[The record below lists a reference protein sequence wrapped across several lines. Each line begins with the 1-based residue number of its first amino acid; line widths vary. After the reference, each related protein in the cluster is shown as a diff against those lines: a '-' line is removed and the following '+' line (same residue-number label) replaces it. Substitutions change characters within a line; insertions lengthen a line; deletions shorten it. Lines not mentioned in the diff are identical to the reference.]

1 MLEKEQIELMGQRIQ
16 RFNEFVMAQDIYKQ
30 PLGLFSGRMGLCIY
44 FFHQHKITLNIKYKN
59 YAEKILIS
67 IYKQIH
73 VELSTDIE
81 DGLIG
86 ICYGI
91 IYLIEQGFIEG
102 KINHILKDLDDKIF
116 NRLYFSLLNLHPHL
130 YIEEHLRIISYS
142 IYFCKRIQ
150 DPNLKSDEKV
160 VFEQIVIKS
169 INAIDT
175 TLRDFQTYEHKPFSP
190 FKYFPS
196 YYLILLSNV
205 YELGFY
211 SYKVKKICDE
221 LSEDILSLFPQSQS
235 YRLLLSY
242 AMNKINIFYLSP
254 EWSTHID
261 MLKSKTDIHYI
272 LKNEFPNKNIWI
284 HNGICGFYILLKEYG
299 LLTDDNS
306 RILFNKIMSSNH
318 WTDLYLDNQTK
329 LLPSA
334 GLMSGLSGVILI
346 CQDIVN
352 QNKLFSL

>member
-1 MLEKEQIELMGQRIQ
+1 MDAIMQERIDK
-16 RFNEFVMAQDIYKQ
+16 FNNFVMAQDIYKQ
-30 PLGLFSGRMGLCIY
+30 PLGLFGGRMGLCIY
-44 FFHQHKITLNIKYKN
+44 FFHQHRITDNIEYKN

-102 KINHILKDLDDKIF
+102 KINDILKELDDKIF
-116 NRLYFSLLNLHPHL
+116 NRLYFSLLSLQPHL
-130 YIEEHLRIISYS
+130 YIEEHLKIISYS

-150 DPNLKSDEKV
+150 DPNLKNDEKV

-175 TLRDFQTYEHKPFSP
+175 TQHHFQTYEHKPFSP
-190 FKYFPS
+190 LKYFPS
-196 YYLILLSNV
+196 YYLMLLSNV

-221 LSEDILSLFPQSQS
+221 LSENILSLFPQSQS

-242 AMNKINIFYLSP
+242 AMTKINMFYLSP
-254 EWSTHID
+254 EWSNHID
-261 MLKSKTDIHYI
+261 MLKSKIDIQHI
-272 LKNEFPNKNIWI
+272 VKNEFPNKNIWV
-284 HNGICGFYILLKEYG
+284 HNGICGFYILLKKYG
-299 LLTDDNS
+299 VLNDDNS
-306 RILFNKIMSSNH
+306 EIVFYKIISSNH
-318 WTDLYLDNQTK
+318 WTDLYIDNQTK

-352 QNKLFSL
+352 QNKLLAL